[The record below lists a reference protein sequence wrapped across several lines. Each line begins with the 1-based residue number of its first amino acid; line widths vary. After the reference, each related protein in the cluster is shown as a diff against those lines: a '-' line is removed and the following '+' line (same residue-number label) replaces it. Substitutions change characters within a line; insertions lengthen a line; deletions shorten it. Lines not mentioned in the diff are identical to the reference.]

1 MSKGA
6 PSPPHLIALGR
17 VVGAHGIRGAVKI
30 GTGGPGEAADPEIFT
45 ALGEV
50 EIGGSRYRVKKAERH
65 RRQVLLY
72 LQGIDDRDQAELLV
86 GQEVRGERQR
96 FPALPPGEYYWFQ
109 VLGLP
114 VFHAAEGTPLGYL
127 EEIIP
132 SPAHDVYVVRW
143 EGKEVLL
150 PAIEEVIVEINL
162 EEGWIKVLPP
172 AGLWEVYAD

>member
-6 PSPPHLIALGR
+6 VSPPHLIVLGR
-17 VVGAHGIRGAVKI
+17 VVGVHGIRGAVKI
-30 GTGGPGEAADPEIFT
+30 GMGGPGEAPDPQTF
-45 ALGEV
+45 AVLGEV
-50 EIGGSRYRVKKAERH
+50 EIGGTRYRVERAERH
-65 RRQVLLY
+65 RRQVLLH
-72 LQGIDDRDQAELLV
+72 LEGIYNRDQAERLAGL
-86 GQEVRGERQR
+86 EVKGDRRR

-132 SPAHDVYVVRW
+132 SPAHDVYVVRR

-162 EEGWIKVLPP
+162 AEGWIKVLPP